1 MHINYEL
8 CLSVV
13 NGWLTRYEFGLNS
26 ENDD

>member
-8 CLSVV
+8 CLSFV
-13 NGWLTRYEFGLNS
+13 NSWLTRYEFGLNS